1 MGVSRCFVHWVGR
14 EAKSPDGVWG
24 AYKFQTRVRRW
35 WRMRIIGCPQC
46 LMKEYVMPEGPGA
59 LLFGRV
65 GTEWVRAV
73 MVKGEAAEDGR
84 W

>member
-1 MGVSRCFVHWVGR
+1 MGVSRCLVHWVGMR
-14 EAKSPDGVWG
+14 AKSPGRVWG
-24 AYKFQTRVRRW
+24 AYRFQTRVRRL
-35 WRMRIIGCPQC
+35 WRMRIIGGPQC

-59 LLFGRV
+59 LLLGRV

-73 MVKGEAAEDGR
+73 MVKGESAEVGL

>member
-1 MGVSRCFVHWVGR
+1 
-14 EAKSPDGVWG
+14 
-24 AYKFQTRVRRW
+24 
-35 WRMRIIGCPQC
+35 
-46 LMKEYVMPEGPGA
+46 MPEGPGA

-65 GTEWVRAV
+65 GTEWVSAV